1 MIKKLLAATCAV
13 LMATVAF
20 AQDPEA
26 DIKKKV
32 EAALGPN
39 AKVDSVRKAGVLG
52 LYEVV
57 LGGEIIYTDDK
68 AAYMVFGH
76 LIDPK
81 TRTDLTQDRLDKLA
95 AIKFSDLP
103 LELAVKQVR
112 GNGKRVIATFEDPYC
127 GACRTIAK
135 EYAKL
140 DNVTIYTFLLPIIHP
155 PESTQ
160 TSKNIW
166 CAKDRAKAWSDL
178 MVKGIE
184 PAEAKCD
191 ASAIDKTL
199 ELGARMKVNSAPT
212 IYLSNG
218 TRLRSALPVAQ
229 FDELLT
235 RVALEKP

>member
-1 MIKKLLAATCAV
+1 MIKKFVAAICAV
-13 LMATVAF
+13 LVTTAAL
-20 AQDPEA
+20 AQGPEA

-32 EAALGPN
+32 EAALGAG

-57 LGGEIIYTDDK
+57 LGSEIIYTDDK
-68 AAYMVFGH
+68 ANHLVFGH
-76 LIDPK
+76 IIDPK
-81 TRTDLTQDRLDKLA
+81 TRKDLTQDRLDKLA

-135 EYAKL
+135 EYVPL
-140 DNVTIYTFLLPIIHP
+140 DNVTIYTFLLPIINP
-155 PESTQ
+155 PKSTQ
-160 TSKNIW
+160 ASNNIW
-166 CAKDRAKAWSDL
+166 CAKDRAKAWNDL

-191 ASAIDKTL
+191 TSAIDKTL
-199 ELGARMKVNSAPT
+199 ELGARMKVNSTPT

-218 TRLRSALPVAQ
+218 TRLRGALPVAQ

-235 RVALEKP
+235 RVASEKP